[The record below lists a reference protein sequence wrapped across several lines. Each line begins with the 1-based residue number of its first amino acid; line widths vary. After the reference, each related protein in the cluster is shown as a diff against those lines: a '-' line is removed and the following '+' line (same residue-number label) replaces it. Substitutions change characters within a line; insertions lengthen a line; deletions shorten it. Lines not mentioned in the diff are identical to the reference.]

1 MTQATAVQM
10 DQQEAGLPALLALL
24 PPAAR
29 DIRLNLDT
37 LLVSEGGAPD
47 LSPQQ
52 IWGVALSSAYATR
65 NQVVIRALEA
75 SAAGVLSEAEVA
87 AAKVA
92 ATIMAMNNVYY
103 RFTHL
108 VHDEEIKK
116 MPARLRMNAMTAHG
130 IAKVDFELYSLAVS
144 AINGCGMCMES
155 HTHEVV
161 KNGLTKTAV
170 HSAVRIAAVVNAAA
184 QALSL

>member
-10 DQQEAGLPALLALL
+10 DDQQPSLPALLALL
-24 PPAAR
+24 PSAAK
-29 DIRLNLDT
+29 DIRLNLDS
-37 LLVSEGGAPD
+37 LLATEGGAAD
-47 LSPQQ
+47 LTPQQ
-52 IWGVALSSAYATR
+52 AWGVALSSAYATR
-65 NQVVIRALEA
+65 HAGVIRAFEA
-75 SAAGVLSEAEVA
+75 SAAAVLSEAEIN

-108 VHDEEIKK
+108 VQDEELKK
-116 MPARLRMNAMTAHG
+116 MPARLRMNAMATTG
-130 IAKVDFELYSLAVS
+130 IAKADFELYSLAVS

-161 KNGLTKTAV
+161 KGGLSKTAV
-170 HSAVRIAAVVNAAA
+170 QSSVRIAAVVNAAA